1 MSLREKK
8 KIETRNKIF
17 EVAGRLFKEKGFE
30 NTTVDE
36 ITREAGIGKGTFFNY
51 YPAKEALLVD
61 FVKEKE
67 ELLFDLVQ
75 NELRKNTHVREKIK
89 NSLLTVAKSNEKNKE
104 LTRLFVVEHLRHYGY
119 NERTSRGL
127 NTLLNKILEKGV
139 EAGEIRNIIDIKKA
153 SESITGIYYASL
165 MEWLWSESDY
175 SFSEDISIKIDM
187 IFDGIGR

>member
-67 ELLFDLVQ
+67 ELVFDIVK
-75 NELRKNTHVREKIK
+75 NELRKNIHVRQRIK
-89 NSLLTVAKSNEKNKE
+89 NALLTVAKSNEKNKE
-104 LTRLFVVEHLRHYGY
+104 LTKLFVVEHLRHYGY

-127 NTLLNKILEKGV
+127 NTLLYKIIEKGV
-139 EAGEIRNIIDIKKA
+139 EAGEIKNSIDIKKA
-153 SESITGIYYASL
+153 SENITGIYYASL
-165 MEWLWSESDY
+165 MEWLWSENDY